1 MKKVIVTQR
10 FEKIGKHRE
19 LRDNLDIRLCN
30 LIEKL
35 GYGSIPLPNNLKN
48 INKFIYQISPHAII
62 LSGGG
67 DPLKKDKRRKNE
79 FKLIQYSL
87 KKKIPLIGICR
98 GAQVLNI
105 YFGGKI
111 MKIRNHVR
119 KKHKIYG
126 PLIGKKQN
134 ISVNS
139 FHDYGFNQNLL
150 GKDLKILAS
159 SSDKIIESFC
169 HNKHKLL
176 GIMWHPERYK
186 KLKKFDKN
194 LFKKMIN

>member
-119 KKHKIYG
+119 KKHKIY
-126 PLIGKKQN
+126 
-134 ISVNS
+134 S
-139 FHDYGFNQNLL
+139 
-150 GKDLKILAS
+150 
-159 SSDKIIESFC
+159 
-169 HNKHKLL
+169 
-176 GIMWHPERYK
+176 
-186 KLKKFDKN
+186 
-194 LFKKMIN
+194 